1 MKRLSINTWEG
12 KYIKRGRKKI
22 KNRKIMSVCQCLISE
37 IMAAVFAY
45 KLSGTVIPQRQI
57 TAFSMLSLRCYHW
70 GKCACAV
77 AVALRCWLSLCSYQC
92 SVSDVVFGV
101 EGSPFTADG
110 SLIQC
115 VSIWL
120 TIVVVHREIFHVYW
134 LLGHQGLQNT
144 DAMYEF
150 KTDKCDKQD
159 SKILAPGDGV
169 SHNSTF

>member
-1 MKRLSINTWEG
+1 MLI
-12 KYIKRGRKKI
+12 
-22 KNRKIMSVCQCLISE
+22 CQCFISE
-37 IMAAVFAY
+37 PLAAVFAF
-45 KLSGTVIPQRQI
+45 KQSRTVIPKRQI

-70 GKCACAV
+70 GKCASAAPV
-77 AVALRCWLSLCSYQC
+77 SLRSWLSLCSYQC

-110 SLIQC
+110 SLVQC

-144 DAMYEF
+144 DAMCELIKDTNVTSRIHKYWPQLMEYL
-150 KTDKCDKQD
+150 TT
-159 SKILAPGDGV
+159 APSNFIV
-169 SHNSTF
+169 SRRITRIVEVTYT